1 MQLTPVQR
9 SRLQACLHPL
19 RLRILE
25 AISRVPG
32 SSLSLA
38 RRLGDSQP
46 RVHYHLR
53 CLAGAGLAR
62 VVEERRKRGVVERLY
77 AAEPAAAT
85 MATRALGVSEDP
97 EAPLAAFSATLAQEG
112 SEAAGETDGLTVTEL
127 HTLRLSRREAKHLHE
142 DILMRVRELQT
153 RPATAGRDYRVAWTL
168 FPRPA

>member
-1 MQLTPVQR
+1 VQLTPVQR
-9 SRLQACLHPL
+9 ARLHACLHPL
-19 RLRILE
+19 RLRILD

-53 CLAGAGLAR
+53 CLARAGLAR

-77 AAEPAAAT
+77 AAEPEAAT
-85 MATRALGVSEDP
+85 TVTQALGVSENP
-97 EAPLAAFSATLAQEG
+97 EAPLAAFCATLAREG
-112 SEAAGETDGLTVTEL
+112 SPRETDELTVTGL
-127 HTLRLSRREAKHLHE
+127 HTLRLSRREARHLHE
-142 DILMRVRELQT
+142 DILMRVRELQA
-153 RPATAGRDYRVAWTL
+153 RHAGAGRDYRVAWTL